1 MSIPAAV
8 LFKAPSLVN
17 PHDIE
22 LLPEV
27 QDCIDIIIDLF
38 YHRPN
43 TTPTDPTKLDIFKS
57 IIEVNSAIGNNLFPP
72 KHLSPTVDS
81 VAVLARQLPIIF
93 SEIHEM
99 VTGGMKCR
107 DDRNA
112 SNIEEFLNGV
122 ADTEYTILGLAAR
135 LGDDCHK
142 RSYLGD
148 LIRLTLGRNYRDIM
162 EGVCGEQSS
171 KFITYSDIHYTVDLF
186 KDRGIDVEI
195 LPTPSGVFVI
205 KSAKDQVVNG
215 EHYPKGKWLK
225 GPNFERY
232 KLPESIIN
240 EFKNCED
247 LYSNILAILY
257 ALRKQGAVEVLLHQ
271 VNKLND
277 YVVRLFGEE
286 WKMNLT
292 KRDEFLAMLADQ
304 VSSPKTIGDLI
315 HEHTTNNL

>member
-1 MSIPAAV
+1 MSIPTPE
-8 LFKAPSLVN
+8 LFKAPPLVN
-17 PHDIE
+17 PVDIE
-22 LLPEV
+22 LLPDV
-27 QDCIDIIIDLF
+27 QDCMDSIIDLF
-38 YHRPN
+38 YRRSNP
-43 TTPTDPTKLDIFKS
+43 TSTDPTKLDIFKS
-57 IIEVNSAIGNNLFPP
+57 IVEVNSAIGNNLFPP
-72 KHLSPTVDS
+72 KHLSPIADS

-99 VTGGMKCR
+99 VSGGLKCR

-148 LIRLTLGRNYRDIM
+148 LILLTLGQNYQDIM

-186 KDRGIDVEI
+186 KERGIEVDI

-240 EFKNCED
+240 ELKNCEYF
-247 LYSNILAILY
+247 YSDILAILH
-257 ALRKQGAVEVLLHQ
+257 ALRKRRTVEVLLHQ

-292 KRDEFLAMLADQ
+292 KRDEMFDMLN
-304 VSSPKTIGDLI
+304 VLSSYATASSLDAQ
-315 HEHTTNNL
+315 